1 MQQITLKTI
10 SQMIVLKSF
19 FEPEFK
25 KFSKNLPENIRKKA
39 QKAFKNLQESFSRG
53 LNLEKIKGHDTLYS
67 ICIDDNY
74 RALGH
79 KLGDV
84 MYWHWIGTHDEYDR
98 RIINR

>member
-1 MQQITLKTI
+1 
-10 SQMIVLKSF
+10 MIILKSF

-25 KFSKNLPENIRKKA
+25 KYSKKLPPDIRKKA
-39 QKAFKNLQESFSRG
+39 YKAFKNLQEPFSRG

-67 ICIDDNY
+67 IRIDGNY

-84 MYWHWIGTHDEYDR
+84 IYWRWIGPHDEYER
-98 RIINR
+98 RIRQ